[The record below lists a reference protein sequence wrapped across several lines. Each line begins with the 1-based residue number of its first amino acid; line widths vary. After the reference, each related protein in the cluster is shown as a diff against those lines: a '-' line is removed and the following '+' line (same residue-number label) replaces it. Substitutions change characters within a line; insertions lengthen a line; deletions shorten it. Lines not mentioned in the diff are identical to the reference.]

1 MAMQIS
7 NTKVVFEGQGSGQ
20 LIWYPMAERTE
31 ILDHADNFKM
41 SYKQNPFGL
50 LDPQK
55 IEASQNSVEMS
66 SQLIFTQVYFA
77 IKMSVSTVLAVC

>member
-1 MAMQIS
+1 MAIQLS
-7 NTKVVFEGQGSGQ
+7 STKIVFEGQGSSQ

-31 ILDHADNFKM
+31 IVDHADHADNFKI

-55 IEASQNSVEMS
+55 IEASQKAVEIS
-66 SQLIFTQVYFA
+66 SQLIFTQV
-77 IKMSVSTVLAVC
+77 STKVCLNL